1 MGETHETENVTSEEA
16 EILAEKVAQTMQNAL
31 ENNQEA
37 MECNL
42 EEMQNHLSLGQ
53 AELKLSFASLQR
65 GQDIMIA
72 MLEEQSKHQGILSQ
86 YLMEQRHGKDPPLF
100 GGSHDAGGSRGGNG
114 NHEESIHIGHVGE
127 HGPNDGIPIPSH
139 TASRTTPRSYM
150 PSFLDTQRR
159 EANALDSKSLGDE
172 WETTERE
179 YNAMIAGFRRQVSM
193 GEYFYLKMKR
203 RSMERYKGV
212 SELGPRARKME
223 LPSFD
228 GSDHIQVTTWVQK
241 MDAYLQLNPMEE
253 SEAIKFATLYLM
265 GKAREWWFYG
275 ITTLGH
281 GCTTSYQEFTQRLI
295 DRFDKGDPNRHF
307 RELTQLKQTGSAEAF
322 IEEFQ
327 RVSMMVLDMAESR
340 LLMLFIDGLTKPIR
354 GWVKA
359 FKPVTLQDAI
369 KRTRDLVGAANK
381 NRFTPKPPI
390 IPRGRDIRPM
400 DKGKGKL
407 DEATRRDL

>member
-139 TASRTTPRSYM
+139 TASRTTPRPYM

-295 DRFDKGDPNRHF
+295 DRFDKGDPNHHF

-327 RVSMMVLDMAESR
+327 RV
-340 LLMLFIDGLTKPIR
+340 
-354 GWVKA
+354 
-359 FKPVTLQDAI
+359 
-369 KRTRDLVGAANK
+369 
-381 NRFTPKPPI
+381 
-390 IPRGRDIRPM
+390 
-400 DKGKGKL
+400 
-407 DEATRRDL
+407 

>member
-1 MGETHETENVTSEEA
+1 M
-16 EILAEKVAQTMQNAL
+16 
-31 ENNQEA
+31 
-37 MECNL
+37 
-42 EEMQNHLSLGQ
+42 
-53 AELKLSFASLQR
+53 
-65 GQDIMIA
+65 
-72 MLEEQSKHQGILSQ
+72 
-86 YLMEQRHGKDPPLF
+86 
-100 GGSHDAGGSRGGNG
+100 
-114 NHEESIHIGHVGE
+114 
-127 HGPNDGIPIPSH
+127 
-139 TASRTTPRSYM
+139 
-150 PSFLDTQRR
+150 
-159 EANALDSKSLGDE
+159 DS
-172 WETTERE
+172 
-179 YNAMIAGFRRQVSM
+179 
-193 GEYFYLKMKR
+193 
-203 RSMERYKGV
+203 
-212 SELGPRARKME
+212 
-223 LPSFD
+223 
-228 GSDHIQVTTWVQK
+228 
-241 MDAYLQLNPMEE
+241 YLQLNPMEE

-327 RVSMMVLDMAESR
+327 RIPVMVLDMAKSR
-340 LLMLFIDGLTKPIR
+340 LLMLFIYGLTEPVR

-369 KRTRDLVGAANK
+369 KRTKDLVGAANK

>member
-1 MGETHETENVTSEEA
+1 
-16 EILAEKVAQTMQNAL
+16 
-31 ENNQEA
+31 
-37 MECNL
+37 
-42 EEMQNHLSLGQ
+42 
-53 AELKLSFASLQR
+53 
-65 GQDIMIA
+65 
-72 MLEEQSKHQGILSQ
+72 
-86 YLMEQRHGKDPPLF
+86 MEQRHGKDPPLF

-150 PSFLDTQRR
+150 PTFLDTQRR

-179 YNAMIAGFRRQVSM
+179 YNAMIAGFRRHVSM
-193 GEYFYLKMKR
+193 
-203 RSMERYKGV
+203 SMERYKGV

-275 ITTLGH
+275 ITTLVH

-307 RELTQLKQTGSAEAF
+307 RELTQLKQTGSAEALPM
-322 IEEFQ
+322 
-327 RVSMMVLDMAESR
+327 SS
-340 LLMLFIDGLTKPIR
+340 LLCLL
-354 GWVKA
+354 A
-359 FKPVTLQDAI
+359 L
-369 KRTRDLVGAANK
+369 
-381 NRFTPKPPI
+381 
-390 IPRGRDIRPM
+390 PM
-400 DKGKGKL
+400 SQL
-407 DEATRRDL
+407 PFNIA